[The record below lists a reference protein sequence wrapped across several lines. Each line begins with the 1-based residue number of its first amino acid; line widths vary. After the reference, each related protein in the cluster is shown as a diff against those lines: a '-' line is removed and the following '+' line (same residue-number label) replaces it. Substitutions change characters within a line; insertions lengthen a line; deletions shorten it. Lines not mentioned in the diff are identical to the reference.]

1 MPDEGHDCPRTGMQS
16 LPPDSEMRYSMQLK
30 LAGKADLKDLY
41 LEIAFFDRKIAYC
54 RNYEKFDS
62 EDARSVSLQKLVTKR
77 QTLVCNA
84 KSLSDRGIE
93 CDVKYVPESLKQPG
107 MAGKGGE

>member
-1 MPDEGHDCPRTGMQS
+1 
-16 LPPDSEMRYSMQLK
+16 MQLK

-62 EDARSVSLQKLVTKR
+62 EDARSAALQKLLTKR
-77 QTLVCNA
+77 ETLVTNA
-84 KSLSDRGIE
+84 RSLSERGIE
-93 CDVKYVPESLKQPG
+93 CDGKYVPESLKQPG
-107 MAGKGGE
+107 MAAKEGE